1 MARDGGGEANAGI
14 GGAAS
19 GLRLLPLALLLA
31 LGCIWSLGP
40 SASKFAVT
48 HGVAPAGLVFWQ
60 TAIAGTILLAV
71 CRATGQRIVLDRRH
85 LRYFLVMGGLGILLP
100 NANMAVVMR
109 DLPAGLMAVVIVTAP
124 VITYLVALAV
134 RMERFATLRAAGVVL
149 GFAGAAVLVLP
160 RGSLPSPDLL
170 PVALLA
176 FATPALWAAT
186 NVFAEAARPDDA
198 NTYALVMGTMYAA
211 AAGALVAS
219 LATGT
224 FHPLWHGF
232 EAVDMVIVGYGVVT
246 ALTFTLFY
254 TIIALAG
261 AVYLA
266 QVGYLVTLTGVGWGA
281 LFYGE
286 RPTAWLGLA
295 VALVFLGVALV
306 NLGKGRR
313 QD

>member
-1 MARDGGGEANAGI
+1 MTPADDGRSGGV
-14 GGAAS
+14 
-19 GLRLLPLALLLA
+19 RLLPLALLLG

-40 SASKFAVT
+40 SASKFAVL

-60 TAIAGTILLAV
+60 TLIAGTILLAI
-71 CRATGQRIVLDRRH
+71 CRLRGQRIVLDRVH
-85 LRYFLVMGGLGILLP
+85 LRYFLVMGWAGILLP
-100 NANMAVVMR
+100 NANMAVAMR
-109 DLPAGLMAVVIVTAP
+109 SLPAGLMAVVIVTAP

-134 RMERFATLRAAGVVL
+134 RMERISVRRAAGVLL

-160 RGSLPSPDLL
+160 RGSLPSPELL

-176 FATPALWAAT
+176 FVTPALWAVT
-186 NVFAEAARPDDA
+186 SVFAEAARPNDA
-198 NTYALVMGTMYAA
+198 NTYALVAGTMYAA
-211 AAGALVAS
+211 AAGALVTA

-224 FHPLWHGF
+224 FHPIWDGF
-232 EAVDMVIVGYGVVT
+232 ETVDAVIVGYGIVT

-281 LFYGE
+281 LFYAE
-286 RPTAWLGLA
+286 RPTLWLGLA
-295 VALVFLGVALV
+295 IALVFVGVALV
-306 NLGKGRR
+306 NFGKGGKPAETE
-313 QD
+313 